1 MGGNGVEI
9 VATAK
14 GESGRLRLA
23 ATTVANGFSSAYSVP
38 LCFKDFG
45 FPITAITGPP
55 HPSGGPPIDPPVVTP
70 TDGCVSRPK

>member
-38 LCFKDFG
+38 LCFKDFE
-45 FPITAITGPP
+45 FPITAITGVPGA
-55 HPSGGPPIDPPVVTP
+55 HGFGALGWDHARSRRF
-70 TDGCVSRPK
+70 VSSW